1 MSDERR
7 TISINPELFQ
17 MTKKKRPASSTAP
30 KIRPYGEN
38 NNNKTVRRSAKVLRM
53 IREQQEK
60 NFRRLLEND
69 VNVAG
74 SVPAGDLKTAI
85 REGANV
91 DGDFQESLD
100 YLMSLAEQEAQKQQQ
115 QQQQQQQ
122 HMNATLKNRL
132 GIIDTGVKDP
142 DFFNNENVSLVMP
155 EDMMSMPVGVPG
167 LNLRPPMP
175 KWGCLKNGSLPSYR
189 QWTQKNRPGMGLG
202 LGPGPG
208 AAAPAVVAPK
218 PFYTSPL
225 FLPQNAVATLGQHSQ
240 GHIQDCLPMTE
251 ISQTMN
257 AVTETTREPLIL
269 PRQQRTVRRTHYV
282 GKNKN
287 QSEVSILVSNKTIR
301 NRIVAK
307 THEIRQKPIEDVKRY
322 LINKGFVR
330 VGTSAPNDVLR
341 KMYETAQLVCGE
353 IQNHNPENLLF
364 NFMNVGK

>member
-7 TISINPELFQ
+7 TISINPDLFQ
-17 MTKKKRPASSTAP
+17 MTKKKRPASSRAP
-30 KIRPYGEN
+30 KIRPSGDNNN
-38 NNNKTVRRSAKVLRM
+38 NNNKTVRRSAKVLKM

-74 SVPAGDLKTAI
+74 SVRDM
-85 REGANV
+85 ANV

-100 YLMSLAEQEAQKQQQ
+100 YLMSLTEQEANKQQQ
-115 QQQQQQQ
+115 QQQQQLN
-122 HMNATLKNRL
+122 MNATLKNR
-132 GIIDTGVKDP
+132 IDSPALRGDP
-142 DFFNNENVSLVMP
+142 DFFNNENVSLVIPDDLMTMP
-155 EDMMSMPVGVPG
+155 QVT
-167 LNLRPPMP
+167 LRPPMP
-175 KWGCLKNGSLPSYR
+175 KWGCLKNGTLPSYR
-189 QWTQKNRPGMGLG
+189 QYTQKNRLT
-202 LGPGPG
+202 
-208 AAAPAVVAPK
+208 AAVVAPPVNVAPVAVAK

-225 FLPQNAVATLGQHSQ
+225 FLPQNGVATLGQNSQ
-240 GHIQDCLPMTE
+240 GQVQDWTSPLSPLAE

-257 AVTETTREPLIL
+257 AVTETTREPMIL

-282 GKNKN
+282 GKNKTL
-287 QSEVSILVSNKTIR
+287 SEVSVLVSNKTIR
-301 NRIVAK
+301 NRTLAK
-307 THEIRQKPIEDVKRY
+307 THEIRQKPMEEVKRF

>member
-7 TISINPELFQ
+7 TISINPDLFQ
-17 MTKKKRPASSTAP
+17 MTKKKRPASSRAP
-30 KIRPYGEN
+30 KIRPSGEN
-38 NNNKTVRRSAKVLRM
+38 TNNKTVRRSAKVLKM

-74 SVPAGDLKTAI
+74 SVLAGDLKSAI
-85 REGANV
+85 RDGANV

-100 YLMSLAEQEAQKQQQ
+100 YLMSLTEQEANK
-115 QQQQQQQ
+115 QQQQQ

-132 GIIDTGVKDP
+132 DSPALRGDP
-142 DFFNNENVSLVMP
+142 DFFNNENVSLVIPDDLMTMP
-155 EDMMSMPVGVPG
+155 QVT
-167 LNLRPPMP
+167 LRPPMP
-175 KWGCLKNGSLPSYR
+175 KWGCLKNGTLPSYR
-189 QWTQKNRPGMGLG
+189 QYTQKNRLT
-202 LGPGPG
+202 
-208 AAAPAVVAPK
+208 AAVVAPPVDVAPAK

-225 FLPQNAVATLGQHSQ
+225 FLPQNGVATLGQNSQ
-240 GHIQDCLPMTE
+240 GQVQDWACPLAE

-257 AVTETTREPLIL
+257 AVTETTQEPLIL
-269 PRQQRTVRRTHYV
+269 PRQQRTVRRTHHV
-282 GKNKN
+282 GKNN
-287 QSEVSILVSNKTIR
+287 TEVSILVSNKTIR
-301 NRIVAK
+301 NRTIAK
-307 THEIRQKPIEDVKRY
+307 THEIRQKPMEEVKRY

>member
-7 TISINPELFQ
+7 TISINPDLFQ
-17 MTKKKRPASSTAP
+17 MTKKKRGAAATGP
-30 KIRPYGEN
+30 KIKAAAASTKGE
-38 NNNKTVRRSAKVLRM
+38 NNKTVRRSAKVLKM

-74 SVPAGDLKTAI
+74 SAAGDLKTSI
-85 REGANV
+85 RDGA

-100 YLMSLAEQEAQKQQQ
+100 YLMSLTEQEANKQQQ
-115 QQQQQQQ
+115 QQQQQQL
-122 HMNATLKNRL
+122 MNATLKNRL
-132 GIIDTGVKDP
+132 GIIDSGVRDP

-155 EDMMSMPVGVPG
+155 EDMMTMPVGVPG

-189 QWTQKNRPGMGLG
+189 QYTQKNRITAPV
-202 LGPGPG
+202 
-208 AAAPAVVAPK
+208 AVAPAAPK

-225 FLPQNAVATLGQHSQ
+225 FLPQNGVATLGQNSQ
-240 GHIQDCLPMTE
+240 GQVQDWSPPPALAEISE
-251 ISQTMN
+251 ISQTIN
-257 AVTETTREPLIL
+257 AVTDTTAEPMIL
-269 PRQQRTVRRTHYV
+269 LKQQRTVRRTHYV

-287 QSEVSILVSNKTIR
+287 NSEVSVLVSNKTIR
-301 NRIVAK
+301 NRTLAK
-307 THEIRQKPIEDVKRY
+307 THEIRQKPMEEVKRY

-341 KMYETAQLVCGE
+341 KMYESAQLVCGE